1 MRRTIDIFS
10 AGELFVD
17 FATAEF
23 VQTLDETTLFKR
35 ALGGSAAQTAILM
48 AKLGNK
54 AMLAA
59 TVGND
64 DLGRV
69 LINNLS
75 RAQVDTSCVAQ
86 VEEPTSLLLNTR
98 SANSSSVQAYRGA
111 DAALSIRQF
120 PFQNFE
126 NIGVFHTTCFAMSRK
141 NTQQVIGQATERAN
155 RAKCLISLQI
165 NYSSL
170 IFPDRSEAKKAVS
183 EICRYNA
190 LVNISQNDWEGLYDD
205 KAASAQT
212 VIDHFLR
219 IGASEVCYSDHA
231 GYWVGNDHET
241 HHLPYR
247 QESAGI
253 SPEVFWAG
261 YLTAR
266 LDEKSL
272 EECAIAGRKMTEI
285 KIPSLDPISRELLYE
300 ELPSAQ

>member
-17 FATAEF
+17 LATAEF

-35 ALGGSAAQTAILM
+35 ALGGSAAKMAILM
-48 AKLGNK
+48 AQLGNK
-54 AMLAA
+54 SMLAA
-59 TVGND
+59 AVGND
-64 DLGRV
+64 DMGAV
-69 LINNLS
+69 LINHLNRS
-75 RAQVDTSCVAQ
+75 QVDTSYVAQ
-86 VEEPTSLLLNTR
+86 VDEPTSLLLSMH
-98 SANSSSVQAYRGA
+98 SASKSSVQAYRGA

-126 NIGVFHTTCFAMSRK
+126 NIGVFHTTCFALSRK
-141 NTQQVIGQATERAN
+141 NTEQVINQATERAS

-190 LVNISQNDWEGLYDD
+190 LVHISQADWEGLYDD

-219 IGASEVCYSDHA
+219 IGASEVCYSDQT
-231 GYWVGNDHET
+231 GYWAGNDHET

-247 QESAGI
+247 QESVN
-253 SPEVFWAG
+253 SSERFWAG
-261 YLTAR
+261 YLTAH
-266 LDEKSL
+266 LDEKSP
-272 EECAIAGRKMTEI
+272 EECATVGRRMAEI
-285 KIPSLDPISRELLYE
+285 KVPAHEMISREQIYE
-300 ELPSAQ
+300 EILSAP